1 MTLEIPNI
9 SLGEFGY
16 EGTISLEAWDDF
28 LTKKNG
34 VYGLDI
40 GGDMVMEDPQIED
53 EHVAAFHYIV
63 ENQNTI
69 RDTVLEVLFRNYKD
83 LQEYYGY
90 EGEELE
96 RFMPDINEINELK
109 NLIGLL
115 NVHIMNVY
123 KDGMAYFGLEFDC
136 TWDEEHGFG
145 VMIYKNNVV
154 ELGGADMSIL
164 TWVAER
170 ANSQ

>member
-1 MTLEIPNI
+1 LTLKIPNI
-9 SLGEFGY
+9 SLGEYGY
-16 EGTISLEAWDDF
+16 EGTICLEAWDDF

-34 VYGLDI
+34 VYGLDL
-40 GGDMVMEDPQIED
+40 GGDTVMADPKIED

-63 ENQNTI
+63 ENQNAI
-69 RDTVLEVLFRNYKD
+69 RDIVLKVLFKNYKD
-83 LQEYYGY
+83 LQDYYGY
-90 EGEELE
+90 EDEELE
-96 RFMPDINEINELK
+96 RFMPNINEINDLK

-115 NVHIMNVY
+115 NVHIMNVH

-154 ELGGADMSIL
+154 ELGVADISIL